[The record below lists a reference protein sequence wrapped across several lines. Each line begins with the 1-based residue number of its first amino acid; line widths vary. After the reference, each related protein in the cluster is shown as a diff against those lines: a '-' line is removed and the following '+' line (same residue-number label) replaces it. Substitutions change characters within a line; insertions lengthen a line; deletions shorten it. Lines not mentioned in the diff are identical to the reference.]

1 MHTLLEALKNSI
13 LITGLVMIMMI
24 LIEYINIHSHGESFR
39 KLRNSSVK
47 QVFLA
52 AALGL
57 VPGCVGGFAVVSLYT
72 HKLLSF
78 GALVAMM
85 IASSGDEAFIVMA
98 MIPKTALL
106 LFALLFVI
114 GILAGLV
121 TDKFVKKQVAPF
133 NPEHYEIHQD
143 CCDTYKHSKTNIFNH
158 SFKTGLTKMTKE
170 RAFILAGIALFIS
183 AVIFGILEHD
193 HSAHV
198 HEAEST
204 VQTGQAYSLQ
214 TLAEDDSRVCIQDQ
228 DHEHDHEHETTIGN
242 EHTHDTLHNHAQFDI
257 FSERWMNLLFA
268 GLSIIVLF
276 MTAKA
281 SEHFIKEH
289 LWNHVVKKHLKPIFL
304 WTFGALLVI
313 HYGIQFLHLE
323 EWVAGNIYLVILLAV
338 LIGLIPESGPHM
350 VFISLFAAGIVPFS
364 VLLASSIVQDGHTA
378 LPLLA
383 ESKKS
388 FAKAKLINMIIGLSV
403 GILLHLAGL

>member
-170 RAFILAGIALFIS
+170 RAFILAFWNM
-183 AVIFGILEHD
+183 
-193 HSAHV
+193 
-198 HEAEST
+198 T
-204 VQTGQAYSLQ
+204 
-214 TLAEDDSRVCIQDQ
+214 
-228 DHEHDHEHETTIGN
+228 
-242 EHTHDTLHNHAQFDI
+242 TLHMYTKLKA
-257 FSERWMNLLFA
+257 
-268 GLSIIVLF
+268 LSRQDKP
-276 MTAKA
+276 T
-281 SEHFIKEH
+281 HF
-289 LWNHVVKKHLKPIFL
+289 KHLQRMIPGFASRIRTMNTIMNMKL
-304 WTFGALLVI
+304 
-313 HYGIQFLHLE
+313 
-323 EWVAGNIYLVILLAV
+323 LLATN
-338 LIGLIPESGPHM
+338 IHM
-350 VFISLFAAGIVPFS
+350 TLCTTTLSSISL
-364 VLLASSIVQDGHTA
+364 
-378 LPLLA
+378 
-383 ESKKS
+383 
-388 FAKAKLINMIIGLSV
+388 AKG
-403 GILLHLAGL
+403 G